1 MKDNRMDDLKMNYEN
16 IEIPKELRQR
26 VEQGITQA
34 KTDMIVEGRPGSKQ
48 KTHRFVKAVVAGVV
62 AAMAALI
69 VVVNVN
75 SSVAYAMKDVPILGT
90 IVEVITFSTYESEDK
105 DMKANVETPQVTVG
119 EESAAKDAADELNKK
134 VKDYTDEIIEQYKKD
149 VEATGGEGYE
159 EVTTDYQV
167 VTDNAQL
174 FSLRINTTVA
184 LNTSG
189 VTIKIYHI
197 DKESGKLITLPDLFV
212 EGSDYKKII
221 SDEIIKQMREQMKEN
236 GDEVQYFL
244 DDSEISEWN
253 FKGITDDANFYF
265 NEKNNLVFV
274 FDKYEVAPGYM
285 GVCEFEIPSDVTK
298 DILKDCYKSMEK

>member
-1 MKDNRMDDLKMNYEN
+1 MKDNRMDDLKMNYES

-105 DMKANVETPQVTVG
+105 DMKANVETPQVKVD
-119 EESAAKDAADELNKK
+119 EESTAKDAADELNKK

-236 GDEVQYFL
+236 EDEVQYFL